1 MIKCICKYKTFFAKR
16 RPPFIKTT
24 GGEAYSRTVAIRFR
38 CVMYPSFSIVA
49 IRKEK
54 TNKTDKHDDNS
65 TNKIITNHALSCI
78 LTFVG
83 WSFEKMWEFQGKS
96 SFVKQGGGI
105 AAGKVEEGG
114 GGIVSLVEPLLVHL
128 KPAVVS

>member
-1 MIKCICKYKTFFAKR
+1 
-16 RPPFIKTT
+16 
-24 GGEAYSRTVAIRFR
+24 
-38 CVMYPSFSIVA
+38 MYPSFSIVA

-54 TNKTDKHDDNS
+54 TNKTDNHDDNS

-114 GGIVSLVEPLLVHL
+114 GGSSRLLNHYL
-128 KPAVVS
+128 FI